1 MNIASSHPIPGTDA
15 YWHDR
20 REAFALIRRLDNAI
34 AACKRAPLYLPGP
47 DYDEEDNFDDVV
59 ENLGPWDRADA
70 LRIEARDNCTVVEIL
85 TAQKR
90 LALID

>member
-1 MNIASSHPIPGTDA
+1 MTIASSRLIPGTDA

-20 REAFALIRRLDNAI
+20 REAFALIRRLENAI

-59 ENLGPWDRADA
+59 ENLGPWDHAA
-70 LRIEARDNCTVVEIL
+70 KLKGEARDSSTVVEIL

>member
-1 MNIASSHPIPGTDA
+1 MTIASSRPIPGTDA

-20 REAFALIRRLDNAI
+20 KDAFALIRRAMNAI

-47 DYDEEDNFDDVV
+47 DYDEEDNVDDVV
-59 ENLGPWDRADA
+59 ENLGPWDHAAR
-70 LRIEARDNCTVVEIL
+70 LKGEARGNSTVVEIL

>member
-1 MNIASSHPIPGTDA
+1 MTIASCRPIPGTEA
-15 YWHDR
+15 YWQDR
-20 REAFALIRRLDNAI
+20 KEAFALIRRVENAI

-59 ENLGPWDRADA
+59 ENLGPWDHAAR
-70 LRIEARDNCTVVEIL
+70 LKQEARDNPTVLEIL

-90 LALID
+90 LDLLG